1 MTGVQS
7 QVLLEILADGRY
19 FLLKKNE
26 RVFFLLKSSRR
37 GVQSSL
43 LHSAARGRMITEA
56 AE

>member
-26 RVFFLLKSSRR
+26 RVFLLKSSRR